1 VPRPAGAE
9 AQKRFLMAAGCRQA
23 QGYYFSRP
31 VPAARATELLRRG
44 VIGDDSVA
52 AAASKSSAA

>member
-1 VPRPAGAE
+1 VDTE

-31 VPAARATELLRRG
+31 VPAARASEILRRG
-44 VIGDDSVA
+44 VIGDDTVA
-52 AAASKSSAA
+52 TAASKYSAA